1 MNQMRYDGK
10 HLISLCLLVLAAGV
24 VIKAVRWQLKSALF
38 PMVVGIL
45 VMIMA
50 ITVLLLGF
58 FRREKVDSKQSTM
71 DFEFS
76 EHMDK
81 RLAIRRTLLTS
92 SWIIGFFAMI
102 IFFGFSISVPLY
114 IFLYLKLYGKEK
126 WGISLIIAA
135 SSWVFFYSLF
145 VRLLD
150 IPMQEGWVV
159 KWLEVIGI
167 I

>member
-1 MNQMRYDGK
+1 MNQMRYNGK

-24 VIKAVRWQLKSALF
+24 VITAVRWPLKSALF
-38 PMVVGIL
+38 PMVVGIS
-45 VMIMA
+45 VIIMA
-50 ITVLLLGF
+50 IAVLLLGF
-58 FRREKVDSKQSTM
+58 LVKEKVDAKQSTL

-92 SWIIGFFAMI
+92 AWIIGFFAMI
-102 IFFGFSISVPLY
+102 LSLGFSISVPLY
-114 IFLYLKLYGKEK
+114 VFLYMKLYGKEK
-126 WGISLIIAA
+126 WGISFIIAT
-135 SSWVFFYSLF
+135 SSWVFFYGLF
-145 VRLLD
+145 IRLLD